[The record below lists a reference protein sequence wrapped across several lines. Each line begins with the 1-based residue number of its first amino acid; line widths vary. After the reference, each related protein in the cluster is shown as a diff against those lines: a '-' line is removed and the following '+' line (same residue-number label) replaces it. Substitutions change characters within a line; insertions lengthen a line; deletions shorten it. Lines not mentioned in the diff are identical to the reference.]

1 MYGYGGYGG
10 YGYYSSMIFLIPA
23 ILLTLYA
30 QSKVNSAYAKYA
42 RVANRR
48 GITGAQAA
56 RMILDANGMS
66 DVPIQV
72 VSGKLSDHYDPR
84 HRVMRLSKQVYS
96 EPSVASIAIAA
107 HEAGHAIQH
116 SVGYS
121 PLQIRNT
128 IVPVVNLCS
137 NLSWPILFVG
147 LMLGHSTMGD
157 LVFNLA
163 VLLFCAA
170 VVFQLITLPVE
181 FNASNRALEQMEAM
195 GIVVDDSEAR
205 GAKKVLSAAAL
216 TYVAALASV
225 VATLIRIFAMR
236 GRSRD

>member
-30 QSKVNSAYAKYA
+30 QSKVNSAYAKFA

-56 RMILDANGMS
+56 RMILDSNGMN
-66 DVPIQV
+66 DVPIQM

-84 HRVMRLSKQVYS
+84 HRVMRLSQQVYH
-96 EPSVASIAIAA
+96 EPSVASVAIAA

-116 SVGYS
+116 SVGYA

-137 NLSWPILFVG
+137 NMAWPILMVG
-147 LMLGHSTMGD
+147 LLLGHSAMGD
-157 LVFNLA
+157 MVFNLG
-163 VLLFCAA
+163 VLLFSSALI
-170 VVFQLITLPVE
+170 FQLITLPVE
-181 FNASNRALEQMEAM
+181 FNASNRALEQLEAM
-195 GIVVDDSEAR
+195 EIVANDQEAR

-216 TYVAALASV
+216 TYVAAMAMA
-225 VATLIRIFAMR
+225 VANLIRILAMR
-236 GRSRD
+236 GRRD

>member
-30 QSKVNSAYAKYA
+30 QSKVNSAYAKFA

-56 RMILDANGMS
+56 RMILDSNGMS
-66 DVPIQV
+66 DVPIQM

-84 HRVMRLSKQVYS
+84 HRVMRLSQQVYH
-96 EPSVASIAIAA
+96 EPSVASVAIAA

-116 SVGYS
+116 SVGYA

-137 NLSWPILFVG
+137 NMAWPILMVG
-147 LMLGHSTMGD
+147 LLLGHSAMGD
-157 LVFNLA
+157 MVFNLG
-163 VLLFCAA
+163 VLLFSSALI
-170 VVFQLITLPVE
+170 FQLITLPVE
-181 FNASNRALEQMEAM
+181 FNASNRALEQLEAM
-195 GIVVDDSEAR
+195 GIVASDQEAR

-216 TYVAALASV
+216 TYVAAMAMA
-225 VATLIRIFAMR
+225 VANLIRILAMR
-236 GRSRD
+236 GRRD

>member
-30 QSKVNSAYAKYA
+30 QSKVNSAYAKFA
-42 RVANRR
+42 QVANRR

-66 DVPIQV
+66 EVAITV
-72 VSGKLSDHYDPR
+72 VKGKLSDHYDPR
-84 HRVMRLSKQVYS
+84 RRVMRLSNQVYH
-96 EPSVASIAIAA
+96 EPSVASVAIAA

-137 NLSWPILFVG
+137 NLAWPILMVG
-147 LMLGHSTMGD
+147 LMMGHSVMGD
-157 LVFNLA
+157 MVFNLG
-163 VLLFCAA
+163 VLMFSSAL
-170 VVFQLITLPVE
+170 VFQLITLPVE
-181 FNASNRALEQMEAM
+181 FNASRRALEQMEAM
-195 GIVVDDSEAR
+195 GIVVDEKESA

-216 TYVAALASV
+216 TYVAAMAMA
-225 VATLIRIFAMR
+225 VANLIRILAMR
-236 GRSRD
+236 GRRD

>member
-23 ILLTLYA
+23 ILFTLYA
-30 QSKVNSAYAKYA
+30 QSKVNSAYARFA

-48 GITGAQAA
+48 GMTGAQAA

-72 VSGKLSDHYDPR
+72 VAGKLSDHYDPR
-84 HRVMRLSKQVYS
+84 HRVMRLSQQVYH
-96 EPSVASIAIAA
+96 EPSIASVAIAA

-121 PLQIRNT
+121 PLKIRNT

-137 NLSWPILFVG
+137 NMAWPILMVG
-147 LMLGHSTMGD
+147 LLMGHSVMGD
-157 LVFNLA
+157 MVFNLG
-163 VLLFCAA
+163 VLLFSSAL
-170 VVFQLITLPVE
+170 VFQLITLPVE

-195 GIVVDDSEAR
+195 GIVTNVQETR

-216 TYVAALASV
+216 TYVAALAMA
-225 VATLIRIFAMR
+225 VANLIRILSMR
-236 GRSRD
+236 GRRD

>member
-30 QSKVNSAYAKYA
+30 QSKVNSAYAKFA

-56 RMILDANGMS
+56 RMILDSNGMN
-66 DVPIQV
+66 DVPIQM

-84 HRVMRLSKQVYS
+84 HRVMRLSQQVYH
-96 EPSVASIAIAA
+96 EPSVASVAIAA

-116 SVGYS
+116 SVGYA

-137 NLSWPILFVG
+137 NMAWPILMVG
-147 LMLGHSTMGD
+147 LLLGHSAMGD
-157 LVFNLA
+157 MVFNLG
-163 VLLFCAA
+163 VLLFSSALI
-170 VVFQLITLPVE
+170 FQLITLPVE
-181 FNASNRALEQMEAM
+181 FNASNRALEQLEAM
-195 GIVVDDSEAR
+195 EIVASDQEAR

-216 TYVAALASV
+216 TYVAAMAMA
-225 VATLIRIFAMR
+225 VANLIRILAMR
-236 GRSRD
+236 GRRD

>member
-48 GITGAQAA
+48 GITGAQVA

-84 HRVMRLSKQVYS
+84 HRVMRLSQQVYH
-96 EPSVASIAIAA
+96 EPSVASVAIAA
-107 HEAGHAIQH
+107 H
-116 SVGYS
+116 
-121 PLQIRNT
+121 
-128 IVPVVNLCS
+128 
-137 NLSWPILFVG
+137 
-147 LMLGHSTMGD
+147 
-157 LVFNLA
+157 
-163 VLLFCAA
+163 
-170 VVFQLITLPVE
+170 
-181 FNASNRALEQMEAM
+181 
-195 GIVVDDSEAR
+195 
-205 GAKKVLSAAAL
+205 
-216 TYVAALASV
+216 
-225 VATLIRIFAMR
+225 
-236 GRSRD
+236 